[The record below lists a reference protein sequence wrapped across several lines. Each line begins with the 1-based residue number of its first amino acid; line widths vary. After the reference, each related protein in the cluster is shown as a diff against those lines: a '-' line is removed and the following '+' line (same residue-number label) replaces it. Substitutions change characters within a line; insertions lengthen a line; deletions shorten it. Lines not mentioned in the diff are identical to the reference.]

1 MKDPN
6 PAVMSQVTSAA
17 IDMDGPLST
26 KLTLSDTEID
36 VRPETAYR
44 QYICPLWRHAVQ
56 SFDRNVTGVGVLAD
70 PVRRE
75 LYRFVCSQAQP
86 VTRDQAATAVG
97 VARHKAKFHLDR
109 LEAEGLL
116 EADYVRLTGRTG
128 PGAGR
133 PAKRYRRG
141 GREFAVTLPARDY
154 ELAGHIMAEAISASA
169 RTGTP
174 IFDALNSAA
183 AARGAAIATTSAD
196 HHPSGWDAALDLA
209 VRILTEQSYEPR
221 RIDRTVVVANCP
233 FHSLAVSHADLVG
246 RLNHALLSGF
256 VDSIAPDLLEAR
268 LEPGENHCCVTLV
281 ALPE

>member
-1 MKDPN
+1 
-6 PAVMSQVTSAA
+6 
-17 IDMDGPLST
+17 
-26 KLTLSDTEID
+26 
-36 VRPETAYR
+36 
-44 QYICPLWRHAVQ
+44 VQ
-56 SFDRNVTGVGVLAD
+56 SFDRNVTGIGALAD
-70 PVRRE
+70 PVRRQ

-86 VTRDQAATAVG
+86 VTRDQAAAAVG

-141 GREFAVTLPARDY
+141 RREFAVTLPARDY
-154 ELAGHIMAEAISASA
+154 ELAGHIMAEAISESA

-174 IFDALNSAA
+174 ILEALNSAA
-183 AARGAAIATTSAD
+183 AAHGAAIAATSAD
-196 HHPSGWDAALDLA
+196 HPSGSDAALDFA
-209 VRILTEQSYEPR
+209 VRILAEQAYEPR
-221 RIDRTVVVANCP
+221 RIDRTVVLANCP
-233 FHSLAVSHADLVG
+233 FHRLAVSHTDLVC
-246 RLNHALLSGF
+246 RLNHSVLSGF
-256 VDSIAPDLLEAR
+256 VDAIAPDLLEAR